1 MSAMQDRVLAVREQV
16 ERAAERGGRNPRDI
30 QIVAVSKTHPP
41 QLIREACTAGLRVFG
56 ENRVQEAET
65 KIAELRDLEL
75 EWHLVGHLQTN
86 KVKKAVQLFHMIHST
101 DSPKLIAELEREAVK
116 ACRSVDVLLQLNLS
130 GEATKSG
137 GREEDLEILIAA
149 LRDAPHVRSRG
160 LMTIPPF
167 EEDPERTRPYF
178 RRLREIGEQ
187 YRERLLAPGVKLEL
201 SMGMSHD
208 FAVAIEE
215 GATLVRIGTALFG
228 SRV

>member
-1 MSAMQDRVLAVREQV
+1 MSLLHDRVLAVREQV
-16 ERAAERGGRNPRDI
+16 ERAAERGGQNPRDI

-41 QLIREACTAGLRVFG
+41 QLIREAYTAGLRVFG

-86 KVKKAVQLFHMIHST
+86 KVKKAVQLFHLIHSA

-116 ACRSVDVLLQLNLS
+116 ANRFVDVLLQLNIS

-228 SRV
+228 SRG